1 MSLDNS
7 SLDKGK
13 YLQGVQD
20 MGTLHRQIGDL
31 RELGKL
37 TQPVIHGFHSRR
49 SWMVLRALIP
59 QRAWEMGLSCL
70 VSILISTLNLYF
82 LNSDDF
88 RRKQKAE
95 MFYGRAWAE
104 GGAAMQEPDDDTQ
117 GSIALFAFRFYEGDF
132 KHIHRWGEQC
142 KVHQFTRDEGFSS
155 LSLHRPPRTGCLL
168 REHWFIALYVS
179 CVQRC
184 VSASVCPVGLHHWA
198 CGFYLSSHSWFS
210 PSFPPLLS
218 LPLWGP
224 LPCSLYQHFCFG
236 LVCSFIVCVC
246 LILFLIFHMWVK
258 SRDRCLSL
266 TYFN

>member
-1 MSLDNS
+1 
-7 SLDKGK
+7 
-13 YLQGVQD
+13 
-20 MGTLHRQIGDL
+20 
-31 RELGKL
+31 
-37 TQPVIHGFHSRR
+37 
-49 SWMVLRALIP
+49 MVLRALIP

-88 RRKQKAE
+88 RQKQKAE

-104 GGAAMQEPDDDTQ
+104 GGVAMQEPDDDTQ

-184 VSASVCPVGLHHWA
+184 VSASVCPVGLHH
-198 CGFYLSSHSWFS
+198 
-210 PSFPPLLS
+210 
-218 LPLWGP
+218 
-224 LPCSLYQHFCFG
+224 
-236 LVCSFIVCVC
+236 
-246 LILFLIFHMWVK
+246 
-258 SRDRCLSL
+258 
-266 TYFN
+266 